1 MARSVNSKQCA
12 PDRQPAVPSSFHDL
26 LAEFRRCFSAWSY
39 PVFCALACGL
49 VSQTAQRTVCGML
62 VGAGLSQSWSH
73 HRAHR
78 FFSHARWSIDEVS
91 AVLARLVVRILVPG
105 GEAVTVAIDDTLF
118 HRRGPKVHAASWFH
132 DGSAIGK
139 AKVGYGNN
147 WVILAI
153 VVRLGFLDRPIALP
167 VGFALVKKNS
177 GDSSRLILARRL
189 VEALAVALPD
199 RQVHVVAD
207 SAYVSKALRGLPG
220 SVTWTTR
227 LRSNASLYE
236 LAPPRTG
243 RRGRP
248 RLKGNKLSSLAALA
262 TTMAFAPSTVTRY
275 GATTTVSTAVLRCL
289 WYGVLGPQQVQ
300 VVFVRDKSKD
310 GYDIALVT
318 TDLDATAAQVI
329 ERYAARWSIEVAIED
344 AKQLGGVGQAR
355 NRLERAVERTVP
367 FGLVVNT
374 LAICWYATAGHHPG
388 DVEAAR
394 ALAPWYRQKT
404 QPSVLDMLAKLRH
417 VIIAAQFRRVD
428 PAPLTSQEISIVR
441 LAWEGVAA

>member
-1 MARSVNSKQCA
+1 MG
-12 PDRQPAVPSSFHDL
+12 SSSPQAKTAERHGVSPPGSLAAL
-26 LAEFRRCFSAWSY
+26 LAEFRGCFSAWTF

-49 VSQTAQRTVCGML
+49 VSQAASRTVCGML
-62 VGAGLSQSWSH
+62 VGAGLSQTWSH

-78 FFSHARWSIDEVS
+78 FFSHARWQVEQVS
-91 AVLARLVVRILVPG
+91 AVAARLVVRLLVATDA
-105 GEAVTVAIDDTLF
+105 AVLVAIDDTLF

-153 VVRLGFLDRPIALP
+153 VVRLGFLNRPLALP

-177 GDSSRLILARRL
+177 DNSSRLVLARRL
-189 VEALAVALPD
+189 VEALGAALPG
-199 RQVHVVAD
+199 RCIHVVAD
-207 SAYVSKALRGLPG
+207 SAYAGKALRGLSG

-227 LRSNASLYE
+227 LRSNASLYD

-262 TTMAFAPSTVTRY
+262 TTMTFAPATVTRY
-275 GATTTVSTAVLRCL
+275 GSTTTVSTAVLRCL
-289 WYGVLGPQQVQ
+289 WYGVFGPQQVQ
-300 VVFVRDKSKD
+300 VVFVRDRSKN

-318 TDLDATAAQVI
+318 TDLGATAAQVI

-394 ALAPWYRQKT
+394 ALAPWYRQKV
-404 QPSVLDMLAKLRH
+404 QPSVLDMFAKLRH
-417 VIIAAQFRRVD
+417 VIIAAQFRPVD

-441 LAWEGVAA
+441 LAWEGVAV

>member
-12 PDRQPAVPSSFHDL
+12 PDRQPAVPSSLQDL

-207 SAYVSKALRGLPG
+207 SAYAGKALRGLPG

-227 LRSNASLYE
+227 LRSNASS
-236 LAPPRTG
+236 TSS
-243 RRGRP
+243 RP
-248 RLKGNKLSSLAALA
+248 H
-262 TTMAFAPSTVTRY
+262 
-275 GATTTVSTAVLRCL
+275 
-289 WYGVLGPQQVQ
+289 GPV
-300 VVFVRDKSKD
+300 
-310 GYDIALVT
+310 
-318 TDLDATAAQVI
+318 
-329 ERYAARWSIEVAIED
+329 
-344 AKQLGGVGQAR
+344 
-355 NRLERAVERTVP
+355 
-367 FGLVVNT
+367 
-374 LAICWYATAGHHPG
+374 
-388 DVEAAR
+388 
-394 ALAPWYRQKT
+394 
-404 QPSVLDMLAKLRH
+404 
-417 VIIAAQFRRVD
+417 
-428 PAPLTSQEISIVR
+428 
-441 LAWEGVAA
+441 GVAVPA